1 VQRPA
6 PTTGLRGGEWRG
18 ERRGE
23 DFRRGRAPLAAPS
36 LRVYR
41 EPRGYGY
48 ARPRVAVPVIRYR
61 RPYFVFRPH
70 YFMGFGL
77 YLGYPVPYPVTF
89 GYPAYVYGNGSV
101 LASAPAYGGISLAIS
116 PDDASVIVDGVFVGT
131 AADFSPE
138 NQPLTLVPG
147 RHHIELQAED
157 LVPLAFDV
165 DVQEGEVL
173 PFNGTLEPAY

>member
-1 VQRPA
+1 
-6 PTTGLRGGEWRG
+6 
-18 ERRGE
+18 
-23 DFRRGRAPLAAPS
+23 
-36 LRVYR
+36 
-41 EPRGYGY
+41 
-48 ARPRVAVPVIRYR
+48 
-61 RPYFVFRPH
+61 
-70 YFMGFGL
+70 
-77 YLGYPVPYPVTF
+77 
-89 GYPAYVYGNGSV
+89 V